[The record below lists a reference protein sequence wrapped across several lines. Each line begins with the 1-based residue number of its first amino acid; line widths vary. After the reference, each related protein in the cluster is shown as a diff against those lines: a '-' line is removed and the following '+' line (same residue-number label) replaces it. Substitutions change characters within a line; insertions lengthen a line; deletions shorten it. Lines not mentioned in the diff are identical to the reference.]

1 MSLIIDFTVCYSYDT
16 RLSAGREL
24 VLDDSKVSRA
34 TSFNGLEIEL
44 HRFSGA
50 RVLRVVHPGEQKIEE
65 HSHDWAY
72 IGLYTAGRYR
82 ERYDGGEADMSGP
95 CAVLHPAGRPHAD
108 TVEADGLETLTIEFD
123 PAWLR
128 LHGFAHRLDRSL
140 LWSGGLIGMASRR
153 LARALATARADETVL
168 GRATAQFLNFA
179 LAAGPH
185 AVPAW
190 MDGVRDRIAEDEPGA
205 AALARTLDLHPAYF
219 ARAYRAAMGEGVGE
233 TRRRRRVEAA
243 SALLRSTRL
252 SLAEVAVA
260 AGFCD
265 QSHMNRCFAAVLGR
279 TPLQVRRERRLF
291 DERLAASG

>member
-1 MSLIIDFTVCYSYDT
+1 LIGLAI
-16 RLSAGREL
+16 
-24 VLDDSKVSRA
+24 LDDSKVSRA
-34 TSFNGLEIEL
+34 TNFNGLEIEL

-50 RVLRVVHPGEQKIEE
+50 RVLRVVHPGEQEIEE

-82 ERYDGGEADMSGP
+82 ECYDGGEADMSGP

-128 LHGFAHRLDRSL
+128 LHGFARRLDRSRV
-140 LWSGGLIGMASRR
+140 WSGGPVGMASRQ
-153 LARALATARADETVL
+153 LARALAAAGADETVL
-168 GRATAQFLNFA
+168 GQETARFLNFA
-179 LAAGPH
+179 LGSGPH
-185 AVPAW
+185 AVPGW
-190 MDGVRDRIAEDEPGA
+190 MDGVRDRIVEEGPGA
-205 AALARTLDLHPAYF
+205 TALAHALDLHPAYL

-252 SLAEVAVA
+252 PLAEVAVA

-265 QSHMNRCFAAVLGR
+265 QSHMNRCFTTVLGR
-279 TPLQVRRERRLF
+279 TPLRVRRERQLF
-291 DERLAASG
+291 DERLAALA